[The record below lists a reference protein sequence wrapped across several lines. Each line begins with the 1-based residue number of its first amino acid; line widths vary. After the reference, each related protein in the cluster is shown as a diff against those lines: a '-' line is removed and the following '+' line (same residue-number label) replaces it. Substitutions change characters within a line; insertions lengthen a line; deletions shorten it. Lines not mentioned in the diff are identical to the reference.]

1 MHFHTVPTQ
10 SSITLTSSTGDS
22 GVQIVGSNVILT
34 CTVELTSVIQSSE
47 IFSLTVDAQLSRDG
61 TLLTLAGPVVTGTT
75 LTYTRRFEP
84 FGRNDSGNYTCLATI
99 GPQSSLIYLTGNETL
114 QSDSVSIK
122 AGMSND
128 IAIVSLS

>member
-10 SSITLTSSTGDS
+10 SSITLTSNIGNS
-22 GVQIVGSNVILT
+22 GVQIVGSDVILI
-34 CTVELTSVIQSSE
+34 CTVELTSIIQSSE

-61 TLLTLAGPVVTGTT
+61 TLLTLTGPIVTGTT

-84 FGRNDSGNYTCLATI
+84 FGRNDSGNYTCLATLR
-99 GPQSSLIYLTGNETL
+99 PQSSLIYLTGNETL
-114 QSDSVSIK
+114 LSDSVSIK

-128 IAIVSLS
+128 IAVASLS